1 MQSVMYH
8 HQAARLCMLVK
19 TYLITYCQQMKTA
32 NSKYMQLNMPNM
44 SHIISVRHYV
54 IATGKEKHIVLLIA
68 LTSCFFPDTVCSYIM
83 EVMMNMRV
91 SNHFDLHNEAM

>member
-1 MQSVMYH
+1 
-8 HQAARLCMLVK
+8 
-19 TYLITYCQQMKTA
+19 MKTA

-68 LTSCFFPDTVCSYIM
+68 LTSCFFPDTICSYNGGDD
-83 EVMMNMRV
+83 EYESQLR
-91 SNHFDLHNEAM
+91 F

>member
-1 MQSVMYH
+1 
-8 HQAARLCMLVK
+8 
-19 TYLITYCQQMKTA
+19 MKTA
-32 NSKYMQLNMPNM
+32 KLQLNMRNV

-54 IATGKEKHIVLLIA
+54 IARGKEKHIV

-91 SNHFDLHNEAM
+91 SSDFDVHNEANVDDADSLLQLQW